1 MTCLVTG
8 AAGFIGS
15 RLAGRLLK
23 DNYKVTG
30 IDSFTDYYPRR
41 IKEQNLRSLI
51 DHKNFSF
58 IEKDIT
64 KIDLN
69 SLLKN
74 MEFIFHL
81 SAQAGVRDS
90 WGESFSIYTHNN
102 IEATQKLL
110 EASRN
115 IPVQKFIYASSSS
128 VYGYCPDLPWSET
141 SHLYPYSPYGV
152 SKLAA
157 EHLCSLY
164 NRNYGVPTVSLRL
177 FTVYGPGQRPD
188 MAFHRFFKAIAE
200 NKPIPVFGDGQQTR
214 DFTYVDDIIQA
225 NISSMINGKSGEI
238 YNIGGGNRIKLAD
251 LFPVFEKISKK
262 YVNIQWLDLQKGD
275 VPHTAA
281 SIQKAQKDLF
291 YSPKTSLEDGL
302 SEEWKWLKTIY
313 SF

>member
-41 IKEQNLRSLI
+41 IKEQNLRFLI

-64 KIDLN
+64 QIDLN

-74 MEFIFHL
+74 IEFIFHL
-81 SAQAGVRDS
+81 SAQAGVRES
-90 WGESFSIYTHNN
+90 WGDSFSIYTHNN
-102 IEATQKLL
+102 IEVTQKLL

-128 VYGYCPDLPWSET
+128 VYGSCPDLPWSET
-141 SHLYPYSPYGV
+141 SPLYPYSPYGV

-164 NRNYGVPTVSLRL
+164 NRNYGVPTISLRL

-188 MAFHRFFKAIAE
+188 MAFHRFLKAIAE

-251 LFPVFEKISKK
+251 LFPVFEKISQKN
-262 YVNIQWLDLQKGD
+262 VNIQWLDLQKGD

-281 SIQKAQKDLF
+281 SIQKAQEDLF
-291 YSPKTSLEDGL
+291 YSPKTNLEDGL
-302 SEEWKWLKTIY
+302 SEEWEWLKTIY
-313 SF
+313 YF